1 MARLVVLLE
10 RTVPGEMLPGA
21 ERDMNAI
28 AATHEFTPDQLQRT
42 GFPGVTVRNAG
53 RALLETITKGME
65 P

>member
-10 RTVPGEMLPGA
+10 RTSPQEMLPGA
-21 ERDMNAI
+21 ERDVNTI
-28 AATHEFTPDQLQRT
+28 AAMHEFTPDQLQRT

-53 RALLETITKGME
+53 RALLETITREME